1 MNQQDGFT
9 LMAAF
14 AHWMAIALYIATT
27 VVAAVTLSRQS
38 QSRRRTLLLGL
49 FTGAVV
55 AHAISLKFTL
65 LADNGFRFDLLAM
78 LSLITWSVALLLL
91 CLSLRHQLTLLIL
104 AIAPLAAL
112 SELAA
117 VHAWGT
123 AIPRSQIS
131 PGIAAHALLSI
142 SAYALL
148 TLATLQAIYL
158 YWLNQQLHNHRPAG
172 MSRMLPPLQTM
183 ESLLFGLIAF
193 GQLLLTASL
202 ITGALF
208 VDDLFAQHLVHKT
221 ALSIFA
227 WILYSILLWGHWKNG
242 WRGNTAVRWTLSA
255 FAVLLLAFFGSK
267 LALEVIFS
275 GG

>member
-1 MNQQDGFT
+1 
-9 LMAAF
+9 MAAF
-14 AHWMAIALYIATT
+14 AHWMAIALYLAST

-38 QSRRRTLLLGL
+38 LARGKGLLLGL
-49 FTGAVV
+49 FACAVA

-65 LADNGFRFDLLAM
+65 FADGGFRFDLLAM
-78 LSLITWSVALLLL
+78 LSLIIWSVALLLL
-91 CLSLRHQLTLLIL
+91 FLSLRHQLTLLIL

-112 SELAA
+112 SELATT
-117 VHAWGT
+117 HAWGL
-123 AIPRSQIS
+123 AVPRSQIS

-142 SAYALL
+142 SAYSLL

-172 MSRMLPPLQTM
+172 ISRLLPPLQTM
-183 ESLLFGLIAF
+183 ESLLFGLVAF

-202 ITGALF
+202 VTGALF

-275 GG
+275 GS